1 MCHTASIKLHY
12 MYMYSCT
19 FIFENIEFC
28 LYLKKIRE
36 NTIYIL
42 ILCTRSNYFTNFRP
56 LLLSLVLILHT
67 YPGRTIVL
75 CTHFMDEADILGD
88 RIAILDQGHLRCCG
102 SPAFLK
108 SRFSSGY
115 RLSLAKEATSGV
127 GTPTDHGAED
137 FKTEAVPNIYD
148 TMRTATSDVPSTS
161 SGIATDPGR
170 DKLLFGP
177 ETNY

>member
-1 MCHTASIKLHY
+1 MCHTASIRQHI
-12 MYMYSCT
+12 CT
-19 FIFENIEFC
+19 CIHVPLFFENIEFC
-28 LYLKKIRE
+28 SNLKHKRKNSIS
-36 NTIYIL
+36 IDPPIV
-42 ILCTRSNYFTNFRP
+42 SM
-56 LLLSLVLILHT
+56 SLVLILHT

-127 GTPTDHGAED
+127 GTPTDHGAEH

-161 SGIATDPGR
+161 SGITTDPGR
-170 DKLLFGP
+170 DKLLF
-177 ETNY
+177 

>member
-1 MCHTASIKLHY
+1 M
-12 MYMYSCT
+12 
-19 FIFENIEFC
+19 
-28 LYLKKIRE
+28 
-36 NTIYIL
+36 
-42 ILCTRSNYFTNFRP
+42 
-56 LLLSLVLILHT
+56 SLVLILHT

-127 GTPTDHGAED
+127 GTPTDHGAEH

-161 SGIATDPGR
+161 SGITTDPGR
-170 DKLLFGP
+170 DKLLF
-177 ETNY
+177 